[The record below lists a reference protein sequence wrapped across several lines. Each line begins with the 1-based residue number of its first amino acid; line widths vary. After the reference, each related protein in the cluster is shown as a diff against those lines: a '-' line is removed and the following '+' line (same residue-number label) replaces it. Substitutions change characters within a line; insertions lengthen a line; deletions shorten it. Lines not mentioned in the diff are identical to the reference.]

1 MDALTNLSAI
11 FFLKNDNFVSAMK
24 NQRCNTVLLKKVAR
38 RIKQLREERKVSQDS
53 FYIDTDIHIAR
64 IESGKTNITIS
75 TLDDICKYFSITPA
89 EFFSSLEELPEA

>member
-1 MDALTNLSAI
+1 MQYGIAQKSCTAHKAAS
-11 FFLKNDNFVSAMK
+11 
-24 NQRCNTVLLKKVAR
+24 RG
-38 RIKQLREERKVSQDS
+38 EERKVSQDT

-89 EFFSSLEELPEA
+89 EFFAALEEQPPEA